1 MKPFTPHPDGRL
13 LTVEDLPHLDASEL
27 AWSGIIERGADGDMW
42 PFDDLA
48 EETDLFAYRNPAFAK
63 LDLVKLA
70 RSEHGDGKVRL
81 GVSFKTTHYSSRG
94 EDWISDD
101 WRQFT
106 LVSTRPHY
114 GGKRWWF
121 ECAGCGKRR
130 VRVYLSPCQY
140 ALCRVCLNLTYET
153 RQQHNHA
160 SRHGSGW
167 RSFRHSFH
175 HALRAEALRRRR
187 SLRRRVRRS
196 GELKAS

>member
-13 LTVEDLPHLDASEL
+13 LTIDDLPHLDASEL
-27 AWSGIIERGADGDMW
+27 AWSGIIERGEEGEMW
-42 PFDDLA
+42 PFDDLT
-48 EETDLFAYRNPAFAK
+48 EETDNFADRNPAFAK

-81 GVSFKTTHYSSRG
+81 GVTFKTTHYSARS

-121 ECAGCGKRR
+121 ECTGCGERR
-130 VRVYLSPCQY
+130 ARIYLSPCQY
-140 ALCRVCLNLTYET
+140 ALCRVCLKLTYET

-160 SRHGSGW
+160 SRHGGGW
-167 RSFRHSFH
+167 RRFRHSFH
-175 HALRAEALRRRR
+175 HMLRVEALRRRR